1 MNKKIYAGMM
11 AFGAAASFWAC
22 GSGEI
27 IKPEDND
34 KVAVALAVQDSVDVV
49 NLGTLKAQCPE
60 CDKATPSSSSRTIIA
75 KQSSSSRTNPKSSSS
90 QLVINSAT
98 SSSTPPVIENSSS
111 SQSGPTP
118 IYSSSSSATIPGTG
132 DPGTCA
138 PEKPTVESGEK
149 VNWVFTNGKD
159 LPGNLMMNSDFTWT
173 TSDGDPASA
182 TIGGYKG
189 RNHSVTYAT
198 TGKHNASVSILVKTT
213 GATYNV
219 PCTPVQVNGAP
230 ITGCKCT
237 AAEKNP
243 DVSVG
248 AKWTVTG
255 CTSAGAN
262 ITTYEWLGATAA
274 EDGKSATQAFT
285 KKNQLAAPVVNV
297 GNDDNTVVAVQCDS
311 VISVDATD
319 PDYVLTFEGSSIPAS
334 TKTSVDIPLNTE
346 ACIQVSFKWEG
357 GWTPNNISVLCDATA
372 AQNQPGLTMDIS
384 YNGTSKSY
392 TGDYN
397 ISNSGLALGAVTAGQ
412 NTMKDVCV
420 TVTGKAG
427 GSAKCFFGN

>member
-11 AFGAAASFWAC
+11 AFGVAASFWAC

-111 SQSGPTP
+111 SQYGPTP
-118 IYSSSSSATIPGTG
+118 IYSSSSSLTVSPGTG

-237 AAEKNP
+237 AADKKP

-248 AKWTVTG
+248 GAWTVTG
-255 CTSAGAN
+255 CSSVGAN
-262 ITTYEWLGATAA
+262 ITTYQWLGATG
-274 EDGKSATQAFT
+274 EGTSATQEFT

-297 GNDDNTVVAVQCDS
+297 GNDDNTVVAVQCDT
-311 VISVDATD
+311 VISVDAND
-319 PDYVLTFEGSSIPAS
+319 PDYILDKQDTKIALPKGESTLVLDLPS
-334 TKTSVDIPLNTE
+334 
-346 ACIQVSFKWEG
+346 
-357 GWTPNNISVLCDATA
+357 GWHGAGD
-372 AQNQPGLTMDIS
+372 
-384 YNGTSKSY
+384 
-392 TGDYN
+392 TGDCTLRCDGANQAITITIGTKSSKPDYSATMT
-397 ISNSGLALGAVTAGQ
+397 IPVSQTVKKSAVVIGL
-412 NTMKDVCV
+412 DVAANCQV
-420 TVTGKAG
+420 GY
-427 GSAKCFFGN
+427 